1 MCFINISQ
9 TLFLGFRLTAS
20 SLWTAAIEI
29 RAFLEI
35 IPLS

>member
-20 SLWTAAIEI
+20 SLQTVAIEI
-29 RAFLEI
+29 HAFLEI
-35 IPLS
+35 IPFS